1 MNFKLLAIR
10 PLKDTSSELLKGLK
24 DNFLYRFYN
33 EYHFLDKNGN
43 NIINDG
49 KHVEVGSISYLPT
62 VPNDLYGNNINIS
75 AIVGQNGSGK
85 STLLE
90 IFYYFLFEYS
100 RTEGLLSNDSD
111 LVEIDSKKIHIEF
124 YYLLNDEIYCIEW
137 DNVNNFIKT
146 RYQHDTYNQRFDINS
161 ETESFEN
168 GNKLEFPIYNIVT
181 NYSIYGLNSNSD
193 SDKWLDNLFI
203 KNDGY
208 QTPIVLNPYREEG
221 NININ
226 REFELANS
234 RLLKVFLTTKSEA
247 DNFNTSNLI
256 KDVSVNKLLF
266 KLNIDKNLNVFFND
280 QDYEIDKLID
290 EFTLLNKYSIKDFY
304 NKLYNCFNVNIKF
317 RELIF
322 LYDKIDFLKTNT
334 LYDNCFDLSNL
345 YIFKKIVKIV
355 RNYKNYKKFENI
367 FKEVKFGN
375 LETNAN
381 LKINFSTKYA
391 KLFLI
396 DQNTNLDSIKALE
409 HSKGRTYKIERLK
422 EIENHLLKYYYN
434 FYYEDFINEVYSKYE
449 INRVNKKT
457 IYEAINYFL
466 EQIESLLNSLEMR
479 HLLIDKLLAKLSEDK
494 SHVTLKIRQVLNM
507 QHSNFFN
514 NLNVVDRKNL
524 SVNDGERIVYYTLDK
539 NYIYDNNSLD
549 IEYIPNAFFEPI
561 FMFIKSKENHPFE
574 LKYLSSGEQQM
585 LHSTISISYHLDNL
599 LSIVENEGSVENS
612 RLRTYRNINIILD
625 EIELYYHPE
634 LQRNYIEN
642 LIVLLSQDKYKEF
655 NFNIIFSTHSPFILS
670 DIPSENV
677 LKLVSGEPKPN
688 DIVNSFSA
696 NIYDLLNDEFFLKN
710 GAVGAY
716 AQNFINSL
724 IDEIEAINPDIE
736 KNVINQL
743 KSKISIVGDEL
754 VQYGLEEHLFEKL
767 KSPEFEIELLKE
779 RIKNL
784 EAKNVNN
791 EEN

>member
-1 MNFKLLAIR
+1 M
-10 PLKDTSSELLKGLK
+10 
-24 DNFLYRFYN
+24 
-33 EYHFLDKNGN
+33 
-43 NIINDG
+43 
-49 KHVEVGSISYLPT
+49 
-62 VPNDLYGNNINIS
+62 
-75 AIVGQNGSGK
+75 
-85 STLLE
+85 
-90 IFYYFLFEYS
+90 
-100 RTEGLLSNDSD
+100 
-111 LVEIDSKKIHIEF
+111 
-124 YYLLNDEIYCIEW
+124 
-137 DNVNNFIKT
+137 
-146 RYQHDTYNQRFDINS
+146 
-161 ETESFEN
+161 
-168 GNKLEFPIYNIVT
+168 
-181 NYSIYGLNSNSD
+181 
-193 SDKWLDNLFI
+193 
-203 KNDGY
+203 
-208 QTPIVLNPYREEG
+208 
-221 NININ
+221 
-226 REFELANS
+226 
-234 RLLKVFLTTKSEA
+234 
-247 DNFNTSNLI
+247 
-256 KDVSVNKLLF
+256 
-266 KLNIDKNLNVFFND
+266 
-280 QDYEIDKLID
+280 
-290 EFTLLNKYSIKDFY
+290 
-304 NKLYNCFNVNIKF
+304 
-317 RELIF
+317 
-322 LYDKIDFLKTNT
+322 
-334 LYDNCFDLSNL
+334 
-345 YIFKKIVKIV
+345 
-355 RNYKNYKKFENI
+355 
-367 FKEVKFGN
+367 
-375 LETNAN
+375 
-381 LKINFSTKYA
+381 
-391 KLFLI
+391 FLI